1 MHQTAYLTHPSCLL
15 HDMGQYH
22 PESPARIRAI
32 EDQLIAQRLSD
43 FLHKVDA
50 PAATRQQLVRAHQQQ
65 YVDEIFALA
74 PQRGNVHLDPDT
86 SMNPHSLD
94 AALHAAG
101 AVIAAVDLV
110 LTGRVRNAF
119 CAVRPP
125 GHHAERARATGFCF
139 FNNVAVGAAHAL
151 AEHGL
156 ERIAILD
163 FDVHH
168 GNGTEDIFAHNSSVL
183 YCSAY
188 QHPFYPFPEPALAA
202 PNVIHCPLQAGSDGD
217 ALRQAV
223 NDAWFPALNDFQPQL
238 LLLSAGFDGH
248 RLDPLADLRW
258 TENDYQWITAQ
269 LIGYADEHCAG
280 RIVSAL
286 EGGYDLDALARSA
299 CIHIKTLMGLS
310 Q

>member
-1 MHQTAYLTHPSCLL
+1 
-15 HDMGQYH
+15 MGQYH
-22 PESPARIRAI
+22 PESPARLRAI

-43 FLHKVDA
+43 FLYKAEA
-50 PAATRQQLVRAHQQQ
+50 PAATVQQLARVHQQH
-65 YVDEIFALA
+65 YIDTLFELA
-74 PQRGNVHLDPDT
+74 PQQGIVHLDPDT

-101 AVIAAVDLV
+101 SVIRAVDLV
-110 LTGRVRNAF
+110 LSGEAGNAF

-156 ERIAILD
+156 ERVAILD

-168 GNGTEDIFAHNSSVL
+168 GNGTENIFAHDPSVL
-183 YCSAY
+183 YCSVY

-202 PNVIHCPLQAGSDGD
+202 PNIIHCPLQAGSDGE

-223 NDAWFPALNDFQPQL
+223 TDTWLPAMHDFRPQL

-258 TENDYQWITAQ
+258 TEDDFQWVTSQ
-269 LIGYADEHCAG
+269 LVRYADANCAG
-280 RIVSAL
+280 QIVSTL